1 MPQLTV
7 GFLAW
12 AVGLAFVGGA
22 VLLAVLSLLPPTAKA
37 ARPLWPVFASEAVI
51 VVGGVAPW
59 LLPAPLLLFCL
70 LAAAARIGFES
81 GTIHGLT
88 SDRPVAMMAA
98 VLLVLICLSGWFL
111 PVSAVLPIGLALLLL
126 GVGLAGL
133 TGVKSAPGSL
143 GRFLVFPAVPLL
155 MFAHAASQPPLA
167 PFLVL
172 AFFLVEIFDSF
183 SLLGGKLFGKTLLVP
198 RLSPKKTWE
207 GLATGAAALF
217 AVALVLAVWLEL
229 PLPGVLFTG
238 VVIMVAALAG
248 DLLGSSAKRRAGVK
262 DYPPVMAVQGG
273 LLDIMDSWIVAGAAV
288 AWLAILMGWS
298 AVTSSG

>member
-1 MPQLTV
+1 MDQLTV

-12 AVGLAFVGGA
+12 AVGLAFAGGA
-22 VLLAVLSLLPPTAKA
+22 CLLLVLSLLPATAKA

-51 VVGGVAPW
+51 VVGGVGPW
-59 LLPAPLLLFCL
+59 LLPAPLLLGCL

-88 SDRPVAMMAA
+88 SGRPLAMTGAA
-98 VLLVLICLSGWFL
+98 FLVLLCVCGWFL
-111 PVSAVLPIGLALLLL
+111 PVTAVLSIGLALLLL
-126 GVGLAGL
+126 GAGL
-133 TGVKSAPGSL
+133 TGLTKVKSVPGSL
-143 GRFLVFPAVPLL
+143 GRFLVFPAVPFL

-183 SLLGGKLFGKTLLVP
+183 SLLGGKLFGKTPLVP
-198 RLSPKKTWE
+198 KLSPKKTWE
-207 GLATGAAALF
+207 GLAAGAMALF
-217 AVALVLAVWLEL
+217 AVVIALGAWLGL
-229 PLPGVLFTG
+229 PLPGLLFTG
-238 VVIMVAALAG
+238 IVIMAAALAG

-262 DYPPVMAVQGG
+262 DYPPVMTVQGG

-288 AWLAILMGWS
+288 AGLATLMNWTALGP
-298 AVTSSG
+298 A